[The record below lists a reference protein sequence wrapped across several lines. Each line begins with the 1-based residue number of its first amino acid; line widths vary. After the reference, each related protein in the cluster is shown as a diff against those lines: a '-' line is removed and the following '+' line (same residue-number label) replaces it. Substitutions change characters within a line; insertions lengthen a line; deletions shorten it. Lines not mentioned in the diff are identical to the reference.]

1 MLEYSMQN
9 MSAHEAKAR
18 FGQLLE
24 MARSEPVVIEKH
36 GRGVAVVISKEE
48 FDAVQ
53 ELKLE
58 NLRFEI
64 QKGLD
69 DLNTGRSIEVDSENI
84 QAFAESIKSRGRKR
98 QESE

>member
-1 MLEYSMQN
+1 MHKI
-9 MSAHEAKAR
+9 SAHEAKAR

-24 MARSEPVVIEKH
+24 LARDEPVVIEKH

-53 ELKLE
+53 DLKLQ
-58 NLRFEI
+58 NLRMEI

-69 DLNTGRSIEVDSENI
+69 DLNMGRSTDVDSENI
-84 QAFAESIKSRGRKR
+84 QAFADSIKSRGRKLL
-98 QESE
+98 ESE